1 MNGIELL
8 VNIELFP
15 ENKGG
20 KYAPVFPGTGCSLFL
35 SDGSIWHCLQEFTDR
50 EFAFSGESYKAK
62 ITFFD
67 QIPPLEL
74 FYKGKDFK
82 LLEGQ
87 LEIGS
92 GIILEAKLS
101 SNELNTH

>member
-1 MNGIELL
+1 MNVIELV
-8 VNIELFP
+8 VNIELLA

-87 LEIGS
+87 QEIGS
-92 GIILEAKLS
+92 GIILEVKLI
-101 SNELNTH
+101 SNELTAH